1 MSAFIIF
8 HSTVSNPEAFA
19 SYASSVPATLSHFDG
34 TLLTK
39 GKVERILSG
48 EHEHSNVGIIQ
59 FPNLDKAHE
68 WYASKAYQALI
79 PVRDAAATV
88 TAISYQE
95 PAA

>member
-8 HSTVSNPEAFA
+8 HSTVTNPEAFA
-19 SYASSVPATLSHFDG
+19 GYASSVPATLSPFDG

-39 GKVERILSG
+39 GKVERVFSG
-48 EHEHSNVGIIQ
+48 NHDYSNVGILQ
-59 FPNLDKAHE
+59 FPDLDKAHK
-68 WYASKAYQALI
+68 WYASEAYQKLI
-79 PVRDAAATV
+79 PVRDAAATI